1 MSINQVCFVNI
12 GINLQTASYSQLKH
26 VLEEIEGYSSES
38 AADIFQRKAT
48 ELMEKI
54 NKISDNS
61 IDYSNPEKI
70 SELPFPFLGTKKP
83 TDRFNTYNNY
93 YFKYIGR
100 EKFEKILEDINK
112 MKAGITNMSYYIYG
126 TMGYGKSYIL
136 AAMTC
141 YLLRTGRC
149 VVYLPDCRVFVN
161 DPLNYIK
168 SALFLTF
175 AYKEDEFKVILNCEK
190 IEDIVRFCHSLGIYN
205 RRLYFIVDQFNALD
219 YDEGINAAFSNDV
232 PICKKEILYDLIN
245 KMTSEHYII
254 KSASANN
261 KSALYLQ
268 RKQLQED
275 KIVLI
280 GGYTEV

>member
-1 MSINQVCFVNI
+1 MDPKSKYFDFWILISTSSI
-12 GINLQTASYSQLKH
+12 
-26 VLEEIEGYSSES
+26 
-38 AADIFQRKAT
+38 
-48 ELMEKI
+48 
-54 NKISDNS
+54 
-61 IDYSNPEKI
+61 
-70 SELPFPFLGTKKP
+70 
-83 TDRFNTYNNY
+83 
-93 YFKYIGR
+93 
-100 EKFEKILEDINK
+100 
-112 MKAGITNMSYYIYG
+112 
-126 TMGYGKSYIL
+126 IL

-141 YLLRTGRC
+141 YLLRTERY
-149 VVYLPDCRVFVN
+149 VVYLPDCCVFAN

-205 RRLYFIVDQFNALD
+205 HRLYLIVDQFNALD

-232 PICKKEILYDLIN
+232 PICKKETVYDLIN